1 MYNISQVEKSGEKW
15 GKLSTKPRYNK
26 MFIGEYIHNIDE
38 KGRLAIPVKF
48 RNRLGVGAVV
58 TKGLDNCLSLYPEDA
73 WAKQAE
79 KLINLP
85 QTQSK
90 SRAYAR
96 FILAGA
102 FPVEID
108 KQGRVN
114 VPPTLRTFGD
124 IAGQVIITGLG
135 DHVEIWSKDNWDRYR
150 TNVEKDSINIA
161 EELGI

>member
-1 MYNISQVEKSGEKW
+1 M
-15 GKLSTKPRYNK
+15 
-26 MFIGEYIHNIDE
+26 MFIGEYIHNIDQ

-48 RNRLGVGAVV
+48 RHKLAGGAVV

-73 WAKQAE
+73 WDKQAD

-85 QTQSK
+85 QTQRK

-96 FILAGA
+96 FVLAGA

-114 VPPTLRTFGD
+114 IPPTLRQFAE
-124 IAGQVIITGLG
+124 IVGQVIVTGLG
-135 DHVEIWSKDNWDRYR
+135 DHIEIWAKGNWENYR
-150 TNVEKDSINIA
+150 TGVEKESADIA

>member
-1 MYNISQVEKSGEKW
+1 M
-15 GKLSTKPRYNK
+15 

-38 KGRLAIPVKF
+38 KGRLAVPVKF
-48 RNRLGVGAVV
+48 RNRLSGGAVV

-73 WAKQAE
+73 WAKQAD
-79 KLINLP
+79 KLVNLP

-96 FILAGA
+96 FVLAGA

-114 VPPTLRTFGD
+114 VPPMLRKFAG
-124 IAGQVIITGLG
+124 IKGQVIVTGLG
-135 DHVEIWSKDNWDRYR
+135 DHIEIWAKDAWEAYSA
-150 TNVEKDSINIA
+150 TVEKDSVDIA

>member
-1 MYNISQVEKSGEKW
+1 M
-15 GKLSTKPRYNK
+15 
-26 MFIGEYIHNIDE
+26 MFIGEYIHNIDD
-38 KGRLAIPVKF
+38 KGRLAVPVKF
-48 RNRLGVGAVV
+48 RNRLSGGAVV

-73 WAKQAE
+73 WAKQAD
-79 KLINLP
+79 KLVNLP

-114 VPPTLRTFGD
+114 IPTTLRKFAD
-124 IAGQVIITGLG
+124 VSGQVIVTGLG
-135 DHVEIWSKDNWDRYR
+135 DHIEIWSKEGWEKYS
-150 TNVEKDSINIA
+150 TSVEKDSVNIA